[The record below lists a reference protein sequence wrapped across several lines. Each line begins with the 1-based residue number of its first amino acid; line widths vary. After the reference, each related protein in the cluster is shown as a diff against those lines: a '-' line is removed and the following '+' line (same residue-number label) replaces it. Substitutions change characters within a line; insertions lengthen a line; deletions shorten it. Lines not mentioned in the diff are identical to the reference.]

1 MVQKV
6 EVVISGGAV
15 QDVICPR
22 DVRVIVR
29 DYDVEG
35 VDESNTSWD
44 IRRDSEGDLYQRME
58 FRHPKDEAG
67 SKAGRATRKKP
78 RTRKETRPP
87 KGSRASK

>member
-1 MVQKV
+1 MLKTV

-15 QDVICPR
+15 QGVQVPKGIR
-22 DVRVIVR
+22 AIIR

-67 SKAGRATRKKP
+67 SKPRRATRKKP
-78 RTRKETRPP
+78 RTRKETCTP
-87 KGSRASK
+87 KGSRVSK